1 MKDHAAMANAL
12 WIGAAAGLLILGLSG
27 RLITALLA
35 WAWAMPTTALTLR
48 GALEPLIAGM
58 IAGAL
63 FALPLPWLHRRLPQ
77 RPVSRRLTLG
87 LLPFAASIAWLL
99 IKGKPGVWQWH
110 SALTLAAVLLLFL
123 LYGVVADLFF
133 RRYLQKTLTRPQNE

>member
-1 MKDHAAMANAL
+1 MKDHAPMANAL

-35 WAWAMPTTALTLR
+35 WALAIPTAALTLR

-63 FALPLPWLHRRLPQ
+63 FALPLPWLHKRLPQ

-87 LLPFAASIAWLL
+87 LLPFAASIAWLIL
-99 IKGKPGVWQWH
+99 KGKPGVWHWH

-123 LYGVVADLFF
+123 LYGFAADLFF
-133 RRYLQKTLTRPQNE
+133 TRYVKKASSRPQDE

>member
-1 MKDHAAMANAL
+1 MKNRAPMANAL

-35 WAWAMPTTALTLR
+35 WALAIPTAALTLR
-48 GALEPLIAGM
+48 SALEPLIAGM

-63 FALPLPWLHRRLPQ
+63 FALPLPWLHKRLPQ

-87 LLPFAASIAWLL
+87 LLPFAASIAWMLL
-99 IKGKPGVWQWH
+99 KRKPGVWHWH
-110 SALTLAAVLLLFL
+110 SAITLAAVLLLFL
-123 LYGVVADLFF
+123 LYGFAADFLFT
-133 RRYLQKTLTRPQNE
+133 RCAKKTPTLAQKE